1 MKGRVNG
8 AGLPVNCHWQ
18 CRTGCAGL
26 LSLNNDCPLATGN
39 RHMSITQKLNI
50 SNLILV
56 ACVLLTVAA
65 GYYGLDRE
73 TAIVNFVT
81 GPGWQAA
88 DGAMESTIGMQR
100 QMLELNY
107 VTDKALQKQ
116 NLGNHL
122 QQLHTAETFTD
133 GALAAM
139 RDSGLIPQQDLRR
152 LDQYL
157 AEFATLKQGL
167 VTTLNAAA
175 AGSLDEAALL
185 RQTLQFRDRSQEFL
199 NFLAELEEVGD
210 SQVESQIVK
219 VKDTERFAKSLL
231 VLGGVLGVLISVLSM
246 LYIRSYIVKP
256 LQEARD
262 RLRQIAEVDGDL
274 TVELPVKSEDEIGE
288 FSRYFNAFVAKIRAT
303 IRDIEAS
310 TVEVYRSSTDVQSA
324 TLRSSKTVDGQAGE
338 IELVATAMNQMS
350 ATVEDVARN
359 AAAAATATQKAE
371 QQGRAGNDTVA
382 VTRELIQRVD
392 QENRNNVSVLSSLH
406 AETESIGTVLEVIR
420 GIAEQTNLLALN
432 AAIEAARA
440 GEQGRGFAVVAD
452 EVRTLATRT
461 QQSTAD
467 IQNMIQRLQRGA
479 SGAVQAI
486 NITQQITNESVVQ
499 TDRVVQALNAVSDII
514 SQISEMNIQI
524 STATEQQSAVAQD
537 ISRNVHSI
545 NQASELVAET
555 LGHNARGS
563 DALL

>member
-1 MKGRVNG
+1 
-8 AGLPVNCHWQ
+8 
-18 CRTGCAGL
+18 
-26 LSLNNDCPLATGN
+26 
-39 RHMSITQKLNI
+39 MSITQKLNI

-107 VTDKALQKQ
+107 LTDKALQKQ

-359 AAAAATATQKAE
+359 AAAAATATQQAE
-371 QQGRAGNDTVA
+371 QQVRAGNDTVA

-392 QENRNNVSVLSSLH
+392 QENRNNVGVLSSLH

-555 LGHNARGS
+555 LGHNARDS
-563 DALL
+563 DALLRNAERLQQLVGQFRIQH

>member
-1 MKGRVNG
+1 
-8 AGLPVNCHWQ
+8 
-18 CRTGCAGL
+18 
-26 LSLNNDCPLATGN
+26 
-39 RHMSITQKLNI
+39 MSITQKLNI

-107 VTDKALQKQ
+107 LTDKALQKQ

-371 QQGRAGNDTVA
+371 QQVRAGNDTVA

-392 QENRNNVSVLSSLH
+392 QENRNNVGVLSSLH

-563 DALL
+563 DALLRNAERLQQLVGQFRIQH

>member
-1 MKGRVNG
+1 
-8 AGLPVNCHWQ
+8 
-18 CRTGCAGL
+18 
-26 LSLNNDCPLATGN
+26 
-39 RHMSITQKLNI
+39 MSITQKLNI

-107 VTDKALQKQ
+107 LTDKALQKQ

-371 QQGRAGNDTVA
+371 QQVRAGNDTVA

-440 GEQGRGFAVVAD
+440 CEQGRGFAVVAD

-563 DALL
+563 DALLRNAERLQQLVGQFRIQH

>member
-1 MKGRVNG
+1 
-8 AGLPVNCHWQ
+8 
-18 CRTGCAGL
+18 
-26 LSLNNDCPLATGN
+26 
-39 RHMSITQKLNI
+39 MSITQKLNI

-107 VTDKALQKQ
+107 LTDKTLQKQ

-371 QQGRAGNDTVA
+371 QQVRAGNDTVA

-563 DALL
+563 DALLRNAERLQQLVGQFRIQH